1 MMLAKSHEARAMDNN
16 RIIKKELTVK
26 LDEINKEF
34 ITLFEEIYDDSLKL
48 KKENEINKRTTGHF
62 HLQKEH
68 PGIFIKEISFN
79 CYIESY

>member
-1 MMLAKSHEARAMDNN
+1 MLAKSHEARAMDNN

-48 KKENEINKRTTGHF
+48 KKENEINKRTTGH
-62 HLQKEH
+62 LQKEH
-68 PGIFIKEISFN
+68 PGIFIKAISFN
-79 CYIESY
+79 FYIESN